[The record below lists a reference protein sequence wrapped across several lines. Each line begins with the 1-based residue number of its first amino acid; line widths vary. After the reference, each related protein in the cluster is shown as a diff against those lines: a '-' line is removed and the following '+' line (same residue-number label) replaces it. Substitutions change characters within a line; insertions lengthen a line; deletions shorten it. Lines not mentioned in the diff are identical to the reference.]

1 MCFHL
6 HVQAPHLAHLRAG
19 VRIGE
24 TPLTDSILR
33 DGLTDAF
40 LNYHMGITGEA
51 DVAEHVLHVKMLKVI
66 IGFTGA
72 FLIRAGSAPKHFV
85 SLITGIVHL

>member
-1 MCFHL
+1 M
-6 HVQAPHLAHLRAG
+6 HLRAG

-51 DVAEHVLHVKMLKVI
+51 DIAEHVLPVKTKKVI
-66 IGFTGA
+66 IIGFAGA
-72 FLIRAGSAPKHFV
+72 FLIRAGNVSNHFL
-85 SLITGIVHL
+85 SLTTGIVPL